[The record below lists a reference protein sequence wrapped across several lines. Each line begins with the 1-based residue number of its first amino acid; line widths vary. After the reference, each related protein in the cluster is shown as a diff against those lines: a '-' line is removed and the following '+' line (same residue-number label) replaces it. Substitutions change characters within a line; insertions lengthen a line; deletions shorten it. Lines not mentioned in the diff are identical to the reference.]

1 MVKEFV
7 GRVSAGSA
15 RLRGRP
21 QCRQPVDKPAARGK
35 MKRFL
40 LPCDCSAR
48 IAVTA
53 GQAGDRV
60 RCPACGAEQT
70 VPRLG
75 ELGGLEEAP
84 DEVRPRR
91 RWTLGHACGLA
102 GLLIAVVAS
111 AGAIG
116 LRALATGGPLAAD
129 DDIRA
134 AVAASDIGAVHR
146 AWASMARSGVERPP
160 LPEEARSQRIYRS
173 ADAFTRLLWTIAAGG
188 AALAAA
194 GLILSRSQT

>member
-1 MVKEFV
+1 MFGPVE
-7 GRVSAGSA
+7 GRGAASPSK
-15 RLRGRP
+15 RP
-21 QCRQPVDKPAARGK
+21 APRGK

-40 LPCDCSAR
+40 LPCGCSAR

-75 ELGGLEEAP
+75 DLGDLEEAS
-84 DEVRPRR
+84 EQVRPRR
-91 RWTLGHACGLA
+91 GWTVGHACGLA
-102 GLLIAVVAS
+102 GFLIAVVAS
-111 AGAIG
+111 GGAIG
-116 LRALATGGPLAAD
+116 LRSWATGGPLTAD

-134 AVAASDIGAVHR
+134 AVAATDIGAVHR

-173 ADAFTRLLWTIAAGG
+173 ADAFARLLWTIAAGG

-194 GLILSRSQT
+194 GLILSRFPADPQSQRVVGDG

>member
-1 MVKEFV
+1 
-7 GRVSAGSA
+7 
-15 RLRGRP
+15 
-21 QCRQPVDKPAARGK
+21 

-48 IAVTA
+48 IEVTA

-60 RCPACGAEQT
+60 RCPACGDEQT

-75 ELGGLEEAP
+75 DLGGLEVAP
-84 DEVRPRR
+84 DDVRPRR
-91 RWTLGHACGLA
+91 RWTVGHACCLA
-102 GLLIAVVAS
+102 GMLIAAVAS
-111 AGAIG
+111 GGAIA
-116 LRALATGGPLAAD
+116 LRSWATGGPLAAD

-134 AVAASDIGAVHR
+134 AVAATDIGAVHQ
-146 AWASMARSGVERPP
+146 AWALMARSGVERPP

-173 ADAFTRLLWTIAAGG
+173 ADAFARLLWTIAAGG

-194 GLILSRSQT
+194 GLILSRSQPASQSQRVVGEG